1 MLSFEVMLHD
11 DDRHERKNKN
21 RKNQTNET
29 CRVSFCHRIYIIITV
44 QFGPRQATINN
55 MQWFSIFLRL
65 ILKGSLLLLFGTLLL
80 GRDEHNVRCY
90 YRRNK
95 INAGDGIKRILNEMQ
110 NFAIKLLVNPVY
122 SRQFSHFVFLLE
134 LRDQICYNVYFEWN
148 IQNIKILKL
157 KWVFMQEYSLSFD
170 FSQI

>member
-29 CRVSFCHRIYIIITV
+29 CRVSFCHRIYIIIMV
-44 QFGPRQATINN
+44 QFGLRQATINN

-122 SRQFSHFVFLLE
+122 SVFTTIFTLCVSAWAKRSILLQR
-134 LRDQICYNVYFEWN
+134 L
-148 IQNIKILKL
+148 L
-157 KWVFMQEYSLSFD
+157 WVKYTKY
-170 FSQI
+170 